1 MSSRKIMNL
10 LAVLCCGFM
19 LQMDLAQVSAQVPP
33 TLPPPNVGQNGT
45 PQGKAGQGNRGG
57 PPPGIGD
64 RGGRRGRGGL
74 QGADMSTEPKKEKP
88 GKFEELLANKDLS
101 RFRGYAQP
109 EIGSGWKMEG
119 KTVHFDGSGGGDI
132 VTVDEYDNF
141 ELQFDWKV
149 SEGGNSGVMYRVSL
163 GDSAPYMSGPE
174 YQVLDDAGHAD
185 GKNALTSAGS
195 LYAMYE
201 PKEKKARKTGIWNST
216 KIIVDGNKITHY
228 LNGTKI
234 VEAEIGSADW
244 NTKLEA
250 SKFKDWEKFAKNR
263 SGHIAFQDHGDEV
276 WFRKIRVKRLAGSTG
291 ASNQAAGQAR
301 NSRPNTPPPG
311 GLGGPPPG
319 IGDRGGRSRPQRGGS
334 NRLKPAEAST
344 DPDGKKK

>member
-1 MSSRKIMNL
+1 MSSCKIMNL
-10 LAVLCCGFM
+10 LAVLCCGCM
-19 LQMDLAQVSAQVPP
+19 LQFGLGEVVAQGPP
-33 TLPPPNVGQNGT
+33 RLPPPTIGGQ
-45 PQGKAGQGNRGG
+45 QGKTGSPRGG
-57 PPPGIGD
+57 I
-64 RGGRRGRGGL
+64 
-74 QGADMSTEPKKEKP
+74 QGATMAAEPKKEKV

-109 EIGSGWKMEG
+109 EIGDGWKMQG

-132 VTVDEYDNF
+132 VTVDQYDNF

-163 GDSAPYMSGPE
+163 GDSAPYKSGPE
-174 YQVLDDAGHAD
+174 YQVLDDAAHAD
-185 GKNALTSAGS
+185 GKKGMTSAGS

-201 PKEKKARKTGIWNST
+201 PKEKKARKAGIWNST
-216 KIIVDGNKITHY
+216 KVIVDGNKITHY

-250 SKFKDWEKFAKNR
+250 SKFKDWEKFAKNK

-276 WFRKIRVKRLAGSTG
+276 WFRKIRIKRLASST
-291 ASNQAAGQAR
+291 ASNQAQGQNGKA
-301 NSRPNTPPPG
+301 RPNTPPPG

-319 IGDRGGRSRPQRGGS
+319 IGNRGGRGGRPQRGGGPA
-334 NRLKPAEAST
+334 RAEA
-344 DPDGKKK
+344 DADGKKK